1 MSGVRGTD
9 TLYLFVEGS
18 TERTFA
24 NVVIGPHL
32 ANFGVYLYKPILIAN
47 ARRHG
52 QVHRGGVGYSYQ
64 TLHDD
69 IAGFAR
75 GQQADDVYFT
85 TMIDFFR
92 IHRDFP
98 GRHEP
103 EAQPPHSPHD
113 RVAHLQHRFADDIG
127 DTRFIPFIQL
137 HEFEAYL
144 FCGPDH
150 FAASFPQARSEIE
163 ALSHIANGVATPEE
177 INDGPTTAPSK
188 RIEAIFPSYG
198 RGKVAIGPRVAELIG
213 LSTIRSKCPHFDAWL
228 TRLEGLGGSQA

>member
-1 MSGVRGTD
+1 MVR
-9 TLYLFVEGS
+9 LYLFAEGP

-24 NVVIGPHL
+24 DVVIKPHL
-32 ANFGVYLYKPILIAN
+32 ANFGVYMYKPILIAN
-47 ARRHG
+47 SRHHG

-75 GQQADDVYFT
+75 GQRAGDVFIT

-98 GRHEP
+98 GRHDP
-103 EAQPPHSPHD
+103 EAQPPHPPQD
-113 RVAHLQHRFADDIG
+113 RVAHLQRRFADDIA
-127 DTRFIPFIQL
+127 DTRFLPFIQL

-144 FCGPDH
+144 FCGPAH
-150 FAASFPQARSEIE
+150 FAASFPQARAEIV
-163 ALSHIANGVATPEE
+163 LLQQIADGVATPEE

-188 RIEAIFPSYG
+188 RIEAALPGYG
-198 RGKVAIGPRVAELIG
+198 RGKVAVGPRVAELIG
-213 LSTIRSKCPHFDAWL
+213 LPTIRAKCPHFNDWVTKL
-228 TRLEGLGGSQA
+228 ERLDGRNVRP